1 MNQITLILYS
11 NPKDPTKSVISN
23 NKKIVLE
30 NDNLNILEDI
40 RHQLQFETE
49 TFHLFNAGALI
60 RVSQKTKNVIKVI
73 YDNYHSQLPQL
84 MQLVKYLEKFE
95 EGEMFY
101 YFDGE
106 RTSIVERLTSIQ
118 CLPFF
123 QKMVL

>member
-40 RHQLQFETE
+40 RHQLQFEIE

-106 RTSIVERLTSIQ
+106 RTSFVERLTAIQ
-118 CLPFF
+118 CLLFF

>member
-1 MNQITLILYS
+1 M
-11 NPKDPTKSVISN
+11 
-23 NKKIVLE
+23 E

-106 RTSIVERLTSIQ
+106 RTSIVERLTAIQ

>member
-60 RVSQKTKNVIKVI
+60 RVSQKTKMLLKLSMTII
-73 YDNYHSQLPQL
+73 IASYHN
-84 MQLVKYLEKFE
+84 
-95 EGEMFY
+95 
-101 YFDGE
+101 
-106 RTSIVERLTSIQ
+106 
-118 CLPFF
+118 
-123 QKMVL
+123 